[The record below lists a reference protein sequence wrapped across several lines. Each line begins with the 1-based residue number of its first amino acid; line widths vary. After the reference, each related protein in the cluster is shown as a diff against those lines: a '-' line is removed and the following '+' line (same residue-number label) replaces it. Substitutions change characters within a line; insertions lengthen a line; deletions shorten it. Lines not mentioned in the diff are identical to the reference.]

1 MSGSWLRL
9 ESSSTMPLWATAL
22 VFAVLGAIGSR
33 IWYRRW
39 RRARIAARRIVEKPN
54 SFYSSA
60 IVKHKV
66 DRERWGSVNLELIHP
81 VNRDEV
87 ERLLAL
93 TDVQG
98 PDALTNRERL
108 FLENMTRL
116 SFS

>member
-1 MSGSWLRL
+1 
-9 ESSSTMPLWATAL
+9 MPLWIIAL
-22 VFAVLGAIGSR
+22 AFALLGAIGSR

-54 SFYSSA
+54 SFYSSVM
-60 IVKHKV
+60 VKNQV
-66 DRERWGSVNLELIHP
+66 DRERWGTVNLDLIHP
-81 VNRDEV
+81 VNREEV

-93 TDVQG
+93 ADVQG

-116 SFS
+116 SFG

>member
-1 MSGSWLRL
+1 
-9 ESSSTMPLWATAL
+9 MPIWITAL

-33 IWYRRW
+33 IWYRQW
-39 RRARIAARRIVEKPN
+39 RRARIAARRIVEEPN
-54 SFYSSA
+54 SHYSSA
-60 IVKHKV
+60 VVKDQV
-66 DRERWGSVNLELIHP
+66 DRERWGKVKLDQVHP

-93 TDVQG
+93 ADVQG
-98 PDALTNRERL
+98 PDRLSPRERL

>member
-1 MSGSWLRL
+1 
-9 ESSSTMPLWATAL
+9 MPLWIIAL
-22 VFAVLGAIGSR
+22 AFAVLGAIGSR

-54 SFYSSA
+54 SFYSSVM
-60 IVKHKV
+60 VKNQV
-66 DRERWGSVNLELIHP
+66 DRERWGTVNLDLIHP
-81 VNRDEV
+81 VNREEV

-93 TDVQG
+93 ADVQG

-116 SFS
+116 SFG